1 MTRIDARLRAGFCLS
16 VELWPPRT
24 PEATER
30 LEQTL
35 AGLGALGLG
44 FASITYG
51 AGGSTRE
58 RTHDLVVRLQEEGR
72 ITPMAHLTCAAHR
85 RAELVEIL
93 ERYRAAGVENVLALR
108 GDPPLGASAPLPAG
122 ELAHAEELVALAK
135 DTGDFCV
142 AVAAHPAG
150 HPEAESPAR
159 DLDHL
164 ARKLERA
171 DFAVTQFFFAA
182 GEYVRLRDALAA
194 RGVDKPLVPGV
205 MPITS
210 AKTLERMAQL
220 SGAPVPAALAER
232 VAACGDDGAGVRRLG
247 VDIATELCEQLR
259 AEGAPGLHFYT
270 MNQVQ
275 ATVAVCEALGLAPA
289 ANENATS

>member
-24 PEATER
+24 AEATER
-30 LEQTL
+30 LEHSL
-35 AGLGALGLG
+35 ARLAELKPA

-58 RTHDLVVRLQEEGR
+58 RTHELVVRLQHEGR

-93 ERYRAAGVENVLALR
+93 ERYREAGVENVLALR
-108 GDPPLGASAPLPAG
+108 GDPPVGAPAPLPDGELLHAG
-122 ELAHAEELVALAK
+122 ELVLLAK
-135 DTGDFCV
+135 QTGDFCV

-150 HPEAESPAR
+150 HPEAPNRAR
-159 DLDHL
+159 DLDYL
-164 ARKLERA
+164 AAKLEVA

-182 GEYVRLRDALAA
+182 EEYLRLRDELER
-194 RGVDKPLVPGV
+194 RGVDKPIVPGV

-210 AKTLERMAQL
+210 AQTLTRMAQL
-220 SGAPVPAALAER
+220 SGAPVPEGLARR
-232 VAACGDDGAGVRRLG
+232 VAACGDDVAAVRELG
-247 VDIATELCEQLR
+247 IEVATELCQKLC

-275 ATVAVCEALGLAPA
+275 ATVAVCEALGLAPQDDETPA
-289 ANENATS
+289 